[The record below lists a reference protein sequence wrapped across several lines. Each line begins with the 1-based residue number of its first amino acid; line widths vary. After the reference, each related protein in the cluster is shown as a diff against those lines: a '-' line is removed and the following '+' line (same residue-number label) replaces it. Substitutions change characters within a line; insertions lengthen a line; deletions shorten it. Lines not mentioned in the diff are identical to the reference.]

1 MAYPYQTYL
10 PSQGMQQM
18 PYQQPM
24 MQQPMPQQM
33 AQPPA
38 PIVRPVASLDEAR
51 AVQTDF
57 GGALTIMPDISHGF
71 VYTKQ
76 LNFQTGSADFAAYQ
90 RVQAQEQAAPQPN
103 INLSEYVKK
112 SDFDELAQRFNALC
126 EQLGGA
132 PNEHG
137 TDAHAGVDGK

>member
-90 RVQAQEQAAPQPN
+90 RVQEQVAPQQD
-103 INLSEYVKK
+103 INLSEYVKR
-112 SDFDELAQRFNALC
+112 SDFDELARRFNALC
-126 EQLGGA
+126 DQLGGTT
-132 PNEHG
+132 NEHG
-137 TDAHAGVDGK
+137 SNAHAGADGK

>member
-24 MQQPMPQQM
+24 MQQPMPQ
-33 AQPPA
+33 QPPA

-90 RVQAQEQAAPQPN
+90 RVQEQAAPQQD

-112 SDFDELAQRFNALC
+112 SDFDELARRFNALC
-126 EQLGGA
+126 DQLGGTT
-132 PNEHG
+132 NEHG
-137 TDAHAGVDGK
+137 SNAHAGADGK

>member
-1 MAYPYQTYL
+1 MASYPYQTYL
-10 PSQGMQQM
+10 PGQGM

-24 MQQPMPQQM
+24 MPQPIPQQV
-33 AQPPA
+33 AQPPV
-38 PIVRPVASLDEAR
+38 PVVRPVASLEEAR

-90 RVQAQEQAAPQPN
+90 RMQEQTAPQQD

-112 SDFDELAQRFNALC
+112 SDFDELARRFNALC
-126 EQLGGA
+126 DQLGGTA
-132 PNEHG
+132 NEHG
-137 TDAHAGVDGK
+137 ANAHARADGK

>member
-10 PSQGMQQM
+10 PNQGMQQM

-24 MQQPMPQQM
+24 PQ
-33 AQPPA
+33 QPPA

-90 RVQAQEQAAPQPN
+90 RVQEQAAPQQD
-103 INLSEYVKK
+103 INLSEYVKR
-112 SDFDELAQRFNALC
+112 SDFDELARRFNALC
-126 EQLGGA
+126 DQLGGTT
-132 PNEHG
+132 NEHG
-137 TDAHAGVDGK
+137 SNAHAGADGK

>member
-10 PSQGMQQM
+10 PNQGMQQM

-24 MQQPMPQQM
+24 MQQPMMQQSMPQ
-33 AQPPA
+33 QPPA

-71 VYTKQ
+71 VYTC
-76 LNFQTGSADFAAYQ
+76 LLYTSPSPRDT
-90 RVQAQEQAAPQPN
+90 R
-103 INLSEYVKK
+103 
-112 SDFDELAQRFNALC
+112 
-126 EQLGGA
+126 
-132 PNEHG
+132 
-137 TDAHAGVDGK
+137 

>member
-1 MAYPYQTYL
+1 
-10 PSQGMQQM
+10 MQ
-18 PYQQPM
+18 
-24 MQQPMPQQM
+24 
-33 AQPPA
+33 
-38 PIVRPVASLDEAR
+38 D
-51 AVQTDF
+51 
-57 GGALTIMPDISHGF
+57 
-71 VYTKQ
+71 
-76 LNFQTGSADFAAYQ
+76 
-90 RVQAQEQAAPQPN
+90 QAAPQQD